1 MLYLVVVYMY
11 YYDMT
16 TYYLSMN
23 GKETLSLIVK

>member
-16 TYYLSMN
+16 THYLPMN
-23 GKETLSLIVK
+23 GKEALSLIAE

>member
-16 TYYLSMN
+16 THYRPMN
-23 GKETLSLIVK
+23 GKEALSLIVE